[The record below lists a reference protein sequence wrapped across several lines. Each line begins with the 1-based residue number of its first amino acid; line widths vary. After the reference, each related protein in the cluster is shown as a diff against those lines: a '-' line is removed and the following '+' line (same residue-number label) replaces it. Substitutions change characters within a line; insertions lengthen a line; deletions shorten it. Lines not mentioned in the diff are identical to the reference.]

1 MCLKN
6 NFCDL
11 HFSALCT
18 FIWRCRINL
27 IIISYAKQ
35 IDIHFLTEEKYVH
48 LKKEDYLMK
57 HEKMDIRW
65 RGGGNAKENK
75 TMCFVSKIFWKERWV
90 VLA

>member
-1 MCLKN
+1 MKN

-57 HEKMDIRW
+57 HEKMDIRG
-65 RGGGNAKENK
+65 RGGV
-75 TMCFVSKIFWKERWV
+75 MQRSIRQR
-90 VLA
+90 VLLARLSGRTDWWW